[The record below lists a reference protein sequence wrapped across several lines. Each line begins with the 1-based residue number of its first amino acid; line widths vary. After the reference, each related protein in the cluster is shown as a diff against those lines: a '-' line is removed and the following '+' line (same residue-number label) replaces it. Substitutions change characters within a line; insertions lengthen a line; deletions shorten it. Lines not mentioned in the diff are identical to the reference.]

1 MGNLIK
7 EWIKGV
13 LTEEIKDIVVVYAGR
28 FQPFHKGHY
37 ATYSHLVQ
45 KFGENNVWIGTSNKS
60 GGPKDPFNFL
70 EKKKI
75 MTTMFGIPANKVVQ
89 VKNPYNPTEILNE
102 FSPKTTAFVTVVGE
116 KDAARLG
123 GKYFKKFHSGAGFK
137 PAIGYDENGYVYT
150 SPAQP
155 NAISGTDVRKWLSVG
170 DESKRKAGF
179 KKAYPKFNPQI
190 YNLIT
195 KKLIAVESLMEHFF
209 KTFDIKA
216 LTESTLS
223 GGYGADSGEPDAMY
237 VVPNKRRVL
246 GLGPQA
252 QKRDYWFVSGG
263 YIQLD
268 FPKADV
274 MVKRSAKGTGDF
286 YQYSSTRKVFTMDDL
301 LDIPETEDFTTADTA
316 TTPLDAAPPDAPL
329 DNTVDITGVKDE
341 ELQEAYAKLGHEIV
355 EWSTNN
361 KIQRINERQ
370 FRLLEKIGRK
380 FSKFLLGDYKDYEK
394 SGMVQCA
401 ECGDWFKQIQYR
413 HLKYSHNISMKEY
426 IEKYPNHPLIS
437 ESFKNFGNKNPMNSQ
452 IVKEKHKKIMQSDEY
467 KKNHSN
473 LMMGKNKGKIRL
485 DVSEK
490 NKNMVFRKKISE
502 GVKKSYINNTTLKEL
517 RSDTGK
523 KFGFGNKETQKKIAN
538 ILNWTPIENRNK
550 YLLYAENVR
559 RLTNNEYLK
568 YFSLIPNAKK
578 RGREYHLDHKYS
590 ILEGFK
596 NNIPIEV
603 ISHYKNLEIKH
614 HSLNESKGGGSSIK
628 LRTLIKD
635 ITHSEH
641 ILDNRILLLCGGAY
655 GHMNHPFDMELD
667 LTFGDLKNIITKALK
682 GDLELT
688 REKTDG
694 QALAI
699 SWRDDRG
706 LIAARNKGHLANMG
720 EKAMSIADVASKF
733 GGRGGLTDAY
743 NFAMRDLEV
752 AIKGLSKAQRDKIF
766 AQGKKFM
773 NLEVIYPT
781 SVNVIPYGQALLV
794 FHNTTEYDESG
805 VAVGA
810 EQSDAKI
817 LAGMIKQINQDV
829 QEKYKIQGPP
839 ITQLPKNVNLEKL
852 QPKYLGMLKN
862 LQSKF
867 GLKDSDG
874 MAEYH
879 QAWWGDYV
887 DKNTPEKLDK
897 STREGLIKRW
907 AFFDKSFTLNK
918 NNIKSEK
925 VLNWAQGVDKNDHQK
940 ISKDNIRP
948 FEDIFLGVGAE
959 VLSLMSSVLTANP
972 DEAVRNMKQ
981 RLDQTIKDVKV
992 GGDEKKIKKLQLEL
1006 ERMAALG
1013 GVDKIVPNEG
1023 IVFVYK
1029 GMTLKLTGS
1038 FAPLNQILG
1047 LFY

>member
-37 ATYSHLVQ
+37 TTYSHLVQ

-89 VKNPYNPTEILNE
+89 VKNPYNPTEVLSG

-137 PAIGYDENGYVYT
+137 PATGYEENGYVYA

-179 KKAYPKFNPQI
+179 KKAYPKLNPQI

-223 GGYGADSGEPDAMY
+223 GGYVADSGEPDAMY

-246 GLGPQA
+246 GLGSQA
-252 QKRDYWFVSGG
+252 QKRDYWFVNGG
-263 YIQLD
+263 YIQVD

-274 MVKRSAKGTGDF
+274 MVSKSAKGTGDF

-301 LDIPETEDFTTADTA
+301 LDIPETEDFVTADTA
-316 TTPLDAAPPDAPL
+316 TSPLDAAPPDAPL

-341 ELQEAYAKLGHEIV
+341 ELQEAYARLGHEIV
-355 EWSTNN
+355 EWSTNT
-361 KIQRINERQ
+361 KVKRINDRQ

-380 FSKFLLGDYKDYEK
+380 FSKFLLE
-394 SGMVQCA
+394 
-401 ECGDWFKQIQYR
+401 
-413 HLKYSHNISMKEY
+413 
-426 IEKYPNHPLIS
+426 
-437 ESFKNFGNKNPMNSQ
+437 
-452 IVKEKHKKIMQSDEY
+452 
-467 KKNHSN
+467 
-473 LMMGKNKGKIRL
+473 
-485 DVSEK
+485 
-490 NKNMVFRKKISE
+490 
-502 GVKKSYINNTTLKEL
+502 
-517 RSDTGK
+517 
-523 KFGFGNKETQKKIAN
+523 
-538 ILNWTPIENRNK
+538 
-550 YLLYAENVR
+550 
-559 RLTNNEYLK
+559 
-568 YFSLIPNAKK
+568 
-578 RGREYHLDHKYS
+578 
-590 ILEGFK
+590 
-596 NNIPIEV
+596 
-603 ISHYKNLEIKH
+603 
-614 HSLNESKGGGSSIK
+614 
-628 LRTLIKD
+628 
-635 ITHSEH
+635 
-641 ILDNRILLLCGGAY
+641 GGAY

-810 EQSDAKI
+810 DQSDAKI

-839 ITQLPKNVNLEKL
+839 ITQLPKDVNLEKL
-852 QPKYLGMLKN
+852 QPKYSGMLKN

>member
-37 ATYSHLVQ
+37 TTYSHLVQ

-89 VKNPYNPTEILNE
+89 VKNPYNPTEVLSG

-123 GKYFKKFHSGAGFK
+123 GKYFKKFHNGAGFK
-137 PAIGYDENGYVYT
+137 PATGYEENGYVYA

-223 GGYGADSGEPDAMY
+223 GGYVADSGEPDAMY

-246 GLGPQA
+246 GLGSQA
-252 QKRDYWFVSGG
+252 QKRDYWFVNGG
-263 YIQLD
+263 YIQVD

-274 MVKRSAKGTGDF
+274 MVSKSAKGTGDF

-301 LDIPETEDFTTADTA
+301 LDIPETEDFVTADTA
-316 TTPLDAAPPDAPL
+316 TSPLDAAPPDAPL

-341 ELQEAYAKLGHEIV
+341 ELQEAYAKLGYEIV

-380 FSKFLLGDYKDYEK
+380 FSKFLLE
-394 SGMVQCA
+394 
-401 ECGDWFKQIQYR
+401 
-413 HLKYSHNISMKEY
+413 
-426 IEKYPNHPLIS
+426 
-437 ESFKNFGNKNPMNSQ
+437 
-452 IVKEKHKKIMQSDEY
+452 
-467 KKNHSN
+467 
-473 LMMGKNKGKIRL
+473 
-485 DVSEK
+485 
-490 NKNMVFRKKISE
+490 
-502 GVKKSYINNTTLKEL
+502 
-517 RSDTGK
+517 
-523 KFGFGNKETQKKIAN
+523 
-538 ILNWTPIENRNK
+538 
-550 YLLYAENVR
+550 
-559 RLTNNEYLK
+559 
-568 YFSLIPNAKK
+568 
-578 RGREYHLDHKYS
+578 
-590 ILEGFK
+590 
-596 NNIPIEV
+596 
-603 ISHYKNLEIKH
+603 
-614 HSLNESKGGGSSIK
+614 
-628 LRTLIKD
+628 
-635 ITHSEH
+635 
-641 ILDNRILLLCGGAY
+641 GGAY

-839 ITQLPKNVNLEKL
+839 ITQLPKDVNLEKL
-852 QPKYLGMLKN
+852 QPKYSGMLKN

-925 VLNWAQGVDKNDHQK
+925 VLNWATGVDKNDHQK

-981 RLDQTIKDVKV
+981 RLDQTIKDVKA

-1023 IVFVYK
+1023 IVFVFK

>member
-37 ATYSHLVQ
+37 TTYSHLVQ

-89 VKNPYNPTEILNE
+89 VKNPYNPTEVLSG

-123 GKYFKKFHSGAGFK
+123 GKYFKKFHNGAGFK
-137 PAIGYDENGYVYT
+137 PATGYEENGYVYA

-223 GGYGADSGEPDAMY
+223 GGYVADSGEPDAMY

-263 YIQLD
+263 YVQVD

-274 MVKRSAKGTGDF
+274 MVSKSAKGTGDF

-301 LDIPETEDFTTADTA
+301 LDIPETEDFVTADTA
-316 TTPLDAAPPDAPL
+316 TSPLDAAPPDAPL

-341 ELQEAYAKLGHEIV
+341 ELQEAYAKLGYEIV

-380 FSKFLLGDYKDYEK
+380 FSKFLLE
-394 SGMVQCA
+394 
-401 ECGDWFKQIQYR
+401 
-413 HLKYSHNISMKEY
+413 
-426 IEKYPNHPLIS
+426 
-437 ESFKNFGNKNPMNSQ
+437 
-452 IVKEKHKKIMQSDEY
+452 
-467 KKNHSN
+467 
-473 LMMGKNKGKIRL
+473 
-485 DVSEK
+485 
-490 NKNMVFRKKISE
+490 
-502 GVKKSYINNTTLKEL
+502 
-517 RSDTGK
+517 
-523 KFGFGNKETQKKIAN
+523 
-538 ILNWTPIENRNK
+538 
-550 YLLYAENVR
+550 
-559 RLTNNEYLK
+559 
-568 YFSLIPNAKK
+568 
-578 RGREYHLDHKYS
+578 
-590 ILEGFK
+590 
-596 NNIPIEV
+596 
-603 ISHYKNLEIKH
+603 
-614 HSLNESKGGGSSIK
+614 
-628 LRTLIKD
+628 
-635 ITHSEH
+635 
-641 ILDNRILLLCGGAY
+641 GGAY

-839 ITQLPKNVNLEKL
+839 ITQLPKDVNLEKL
-852 QPKYLGMLKN
+852 QPKYSGMLKN

-981 RLDQTIKDVKV
+981 RLDQTIKDVKA

-1023 IVFVYK
+1023 IVFVFK

>member
-37 ATYSHLVQ
+37 TTYSHLVQ

-89 VKNPYNPTEILNE
+89 VKNPYNPTEVLSG

-123 GKYFKKFHSGAGFK
+123 GKYFKKFHNGAGFK
-137 PAIGYDENGYVYT
+137 PATGYEENGYVYA

-223 GGYGADSGEPDAMY
+223 GGYVADSGEPDAMY

-246 GLGPQA
+246 GLGSQA
-252 QKRDYWFVSGG
+252 QKRDYWFVNGG

-274 MVKRSAKGTGDF
+274 MVSKSAKGTGDF

-301 LDIPETEDFTTADTA
+301 LDIPETEDFVTADTA
-316 TTPLDAAPPDAPL
+316 TSPLDAAPPDAPL

-341 ELQEAYAKLGHEIV
+341 ELQEAYAKLGYEIV

-380 FSKFLLGDYKDYEK
+380 FSKFLLE
-394 SGMVQCA
+394 
-401 ECGDWFKQIQYR
+401 
-413 HLKYSHNISMKEY
+413 
-426 IEKYPNHPLIS
+426 
-437 ESFKNFGNKNPMNSQ
+437 
-452 IVKEKHKKIMQSDEY
+452 
-467 KKNHSN
+467 
-473 LMMGKNKGKIRL
+473 
-485 DVSEK
+485 
-490 NKNMVFRKKISE
+490 
-502 GVKKSYINNTTLKEL
+502 
-517 RSDTGK
+517 
-523 KFGFGNKETQKKIAN
+523 
-538 ILNWTPIENRNK
+538 
-550 YLLYAENVR
+550 
-559 RLTNNEYLK
+559 
-568 YFSLIPNAKK
+568 
-578 RGREYHLDHKYS
+578 
-590 ILEGFK
+590 
-596 NNIPIEV
+596 
-603 ISHYKNLEIKH
+603 
-614 HSLNESKGGGSSIK
+614 
-628 LRTLIKD
+628 
-635 ITHSEH
+635 
-641 ILDNRILLLCGGAY
+641 GGAY

-810 EQSDAKI
+810 DQSDAKI

-839 ITQLPKNVNLEKL
+839 ITQLPKDVNLEKL

-1023 IVFVYK
+1023 IVFVYPPGPNGK
-1029 GMTLKLTGS
+1029 TLKLTGT

>member
-37 ATYSHLVQ
+37 TTYSHLVQ

-89 VKNPYNPTEILNE
+89 VKNPYNPTEVLSG

-137 PAIGYDENGYVYT
+137 PATGYEENGYVYA

-223 GGYGADSGEPDAMY
+223 GGYVADSGEPDAMY

-246 GLGPQA
+246 GLGSQA
-252 QKRDYWFVSGG
+252 QKRDYWFVNGG
-263 YIQLD
+263 YIQVD

-274 MVKRSAKGTGDF
+274 IVSKSAKGTGDF

-301 LDIPETEDFTTADTA
+301 LDIPETEDFVTADTA
-316 TTPLDAAPPDAPL
+316 TSPLDAAPPDAPL

-341 ELQEAYAKLGHEIV
+341 ELQEAYAKLGYEIV

-380 FSKFLLGDYKDYEK
+380 FSKFLLE
-394 SGMVQCA
+394 
-401 ECGDWFKQIQYR
+401 
-413 HLKYSHNISMKEY
+413 
-426 IEKYPNHPLIS
+426 
-437 ESFKNFGNKNPMNSQ
+437 
-452 IVKEKHKKIMQSDEY
+452 
-467 KKNHSN
+467 
-473 LMMGKNKGKIRL
+473 
-485 DVSEK
+485 
-490 NKNMVFRKKISE
+490 
-502 GVKKSYINNTTLKEL
+502 
-517 RSDTGK
+517 
-523 KFGFGNKETQKKIAN
+523 
-538 ILNWTPIENRNK
+538 
-550 YLLYAENVR
+550 
-559 RLTNNEYLK
+559 
-568 YFSLIPNAKK
+568 
-578 RGREYHLDHKYS
+578 
-590 ILEGFK
+590 
-596 NNIPIEV
+596 
-603 ISHYKNLEIKH
+603 
-614 HSLNESKGGGSSIK
+614 
-628 LRTLIKD
+628 
-635 ITHSEH
+635 
-641 ILDNRILLLCGGAY
+641 GGAY

-839 ITQLPKNVNLEKL
+839 ITQLPKDVNLEKL
-852 QPKYLGMLKN
+852 QPKYSGMLKN

-925 VLNWAQGVDKNDHQK
+925 VLNWATGVDKNDHQK

>member
-37 ATYSHLVQ
+37 TTYSHLVQ

-89 VKNPYNPTEILNE
+89 VKNPYNPTEVLSG

-123 GKYFKKFHSGAGFK
+123 GKYFKKFHNGAGFK
-137 PAIGYDENGYVYT
+137 PATGYEENGYVYT

-179 KKAYPKFNPQI
+179 KKAYPKLNPQI

-195 KKLIAVESLMEHFF
+195 KKLIAVESIMESFF

-223 GGYGADSGEPDAMY
+223 GGYVADSGEPDAMY

-246 GLGPQA
+246 GLGSQA
-252 QKRDYWFVSGG
+252 QKRDYWFVNGG
-263 YIQLD
+263 YIQVD

-274 MVKRSAKGTGDF
+274 MVSKSAKGTGDF

-301 LDIPETEDFTTADTA
+301 LDIPETEDFVTADTA
-316 TTPLDAAPPDAPL
+316 TSPLDAAPPDAPL

-341 ELQEAYAKLGHEIV
+341 ELQEAYARLGHEIV
-355 EWSTNN
+355 EWSTNT
-361 KIQRINERQ
+361 KVKRINDRQ

-380 FSKFLLGDYKDYEK
+380 FSKFLLE
-394 SGMVQCA
+394 
-401 ECGDWFKQIQYR
+401 
-413 HLKYSHNISMKEY
+413 
-426 IEKYPNHPLIS
+426 
-437 ESFKNFGNKNPMNSQ
+437 
-452 IVKEKHKKIMQSDEY
+452 
-467 KKNHSN
+467 
-473 LMMGKNKGKIRL
+473 
-485 DVSEK
+485 
-490 NKNMVFRKKISE
+490 
-502 GVKKSYINNTTLKEL
+502 
-517 RSDTGK
+517 
-523 KFGFGNKETQKKIAN
+523 
-538 ILNWTPIENRNK
+538 
-550 YLLYAENVR
+550 
-559 RLTNNEYLK
+559 
-568 YFSLIPNAKK
+568 
-578 RGREYHLDHKYS
+578 
-590 ILEGFK
+590 
-596 NNIPIEV
+596 
-603 ISHYKNLEIKH
+603 
-614 HSLNESKGGGSSIK
+614 
-628 LRTLIKD
+628 
-635 ITHSEH
+635 
-641 ILDNRILLLCGGAY
+641 GGAY

-839 ITQLPKNVNLEKL
+839 ITQLPKDVNLEKL
-852 QPKYLGMLKN
+852 QPKYSGMLKN

>member
-37 ATYSHLVQ
+37 TTYSHLVQ

-89 VKNPYNPTEILNE
+89 VKNPYNPTEVLSG

-137 PAIGYDENGYVYT
+137 PATGYEENGYVYA

-223 GGYGADSGEPDAMY
+223 GGYVADSGEPDAMY

-246 GLGPQA
+246 GLGSQA
-252 QKRDYWFVSGG
+252 QKRDYWFVNGG
-263 YIQLD
+263 YIQVD

-274 MVKRSAKGTGDF
+274 IVSKSAKGTGDF

-301 LDIPETEDFTTADTA
+301 LDIPETEDFVTADTA
-316 TTPLDAAPPDAPL
+316 TSPLDAAPPDAPL

-341 ELQEAYAKLGHEIV
+341 ELQEAYAKLGYEIV

-380 FSKFLLGDYKDYEK
+380 FSKFLLE
-394 SGMVQCA
+394 
-401 ECGDWFKQIQYR
+401 
-413 HLKYSHNISMKEY
+413 
-426 IEKYPNHPLIS
+426 
-437 ESFKNFGNKNPMNSQ
+437 
-452 IVKEKHKKIMQSDEY
+452 
-467 KKNHSN
+467 
-473 LMMGKNKGKIRL
+473 
-485 DVSEK
+485 
-490 NKNMVFRKKISE
+490 
-502 GVKKSYINNTTLKEL
+502 
-517 RSDTGK
+517 
-523 KFGFGNKETQKKIAN
+523 
-538 ILNWTPIENRNK
+538 
-550 YLLYAENVR
+550 
-559 RLTNNEYLK
+559 
-568 YFSLIPNAKK
+568 
-578 RGREYHLDHKYS
+578 
-590 ILEGFK
+590 
-596 NNIPIEV
+596 
-603 ISHYKNLEIKH
+603 
-614 HSLNESKGGGSSIK
+614 
-628 LRTLIKD
+628 
-635 ITHSEH
+635 
-641 ILDNRILLLCGGAY
+641 GGAY

-839 ITQLPKNVNLEKL
+839 ITQLPKDVNLEKL
-852 QPKYLGMLKN
+852 QPKYSGMLKN

-925 VLNWAQGVDKNDHQK
+925 VLNWATGVDKNDHQK

-981 RLDQTIKDVKV
+981 RLDQTIKDVKA

-1023 IVFVYK
+1023 IVFVFK

>member
-37 ATYSHLVQ
+37 TTYSHLVQ

-89 VKNPYNPTEILNE
+89 VKNPYNPTEVLSG

-123 GKYFKKFHSGAGFK
+123 GKYFKKFHNGAGFK
-137 PAIGYDENGYVYT
+137 PATGYEENGYVYA

-223 GGYGADSGEPDAMY
+223 GGYVADSGEPDAMY

-246 GLGPQA
+246 GLGSQA

-263 YIQLD
+263 YVQVD

-274 MVKRSAKGTGDF
+274 MVSKSAKGTGDF

-301 LDIPETEDFTTADTA
+301 LDIPETEDFVTADTA
-316 TTPLDAAPPDAPL
+316 TSPLDAAPPDAPL

-341 ELQEAYAKLGHEIV
+341 ELQEAYAKLGYEIV

-380 FSKFLLGDYKDYEK
+380 FSKFLLE
-394 SGMVQCA
+394 
-401 ECGDWFKQIQYR
+401 
-413 HLKYSHNISMKEY
+413 
-426 IEKYPNHPLIS
+426 
-437 ESFKNFGNKNPMNSQ
+437 
-452 IVKEKHKKIMQSDEY
+452 
-467 KKNHSN
+467 
-473 LMMGKNKGKIRL
+473 
-485 DVSEK
+485 
-490 NKNMVFRKKISE
+490 
-502 GVKKSYINNTTLKEL
+502 
-517 RSDTGK
+517 
-523 KFGFGNKETQKKIAN
+523 
-538 ILNWTPIENRNK
+538 
-550 YLLYAENVR
+550 
-559 RLTNNEYLK
+559 
-568 YFSLIPNAKK
+568 
-578 RGREYHLDHKYS
+578 
-590 ILEGFK
+590 
-596 NNIPIEV
+596 
-603 ISHYKNLEIKH
+603 
-614 HSLNESKGGGSSIK
+614 
-628 LRTLIKD
+628 
-635 ITHSEH
+635 
-641 ILDNRILLLCGGAY
+641 GGAY

-810 EQSDAKI
+810 DQSDAKI

-839 ITQLPKNVNLEKL
+839 ITQLPKDVNLEKL

-1023 IVFVYK
+1023 IVFVYPPGPNGK
-1029 GMTLKLTGS
+1029 TLKLTGT

>member
-37 ATYSHLVQ
+37 TTYSHLVQ

-89 VKNPYNPTEILNE
+89 VKNPYNPTEVLSG

-137 PAIGYDENGYVYT
+137 PATGYEENGYVYA

-246 GLGPQA
+246 GLGSQA

-263 YIQLD
+263 YVQVD

-274 MVKRSAKGTGDF
+274 MVSKSAKGTGDF

-301 LDIPETEDFTTADTA
+301 LDIPETEDFVTADTA

-380 FSKFLLGDYKDYEK
+380 FSKFLLE
-394 SGMVQCA
+394 
-401 ECGDWFKQIQYR
+401 
-413 HLKYSHNISMKEY
+413 
-426 IEKYPNHPLIS
+426 
-437 ESFKNFGNKNPMNSQ
+437 
-452 IVKEKHKKIMQSDEY
+452 
-467 KKNHSN
+467 
-473 LMMGKNKGKIRL
+473 
-485 DVSEK
+485 
-490 NKNMVFRKKISE
+490 
-502 GVKKSYINNTTLKEL
+502 
-517 RSDTGK
+517 
-523 KFGFGNKETQKKIAN
+523 
-538 ILNWTPIENRNK
+538 
-550 YLLYAENVR
+550 
-559 RLTNNEYLK
+559 
-568 YFSLIPNAKK
+568 
-578 RGREYHLDHKYS
+578 
-590 ILEGFK
+590 
-596 NNIPIEV
+596 
-603 ISHYKNLEIKH
+603 
-614 HSLNESKGGGSSIK
+614 
-628 LRTLIKD
+628 
-635 ITHSEH
+635 
-641 ILDNRILLLCGGAY
+641 GGAY

-839 ITQLPKNVNLEKL
+839 ITQLPKDVNLEKL
-852 QPKYLGMLKN
+852 QPKYSGMLKN

-981 RLDQTIKDVKV
+981 RLDQTIKDVKA
-992 GGDEKKIKKLQLEL
+992 GGDEKKVKKLQLEL

>member
-37 ATYSHLVQ
+37 TTYSHLVQ

-89 VKNPYNPTEILNE
+89 VKNPYNPTEVLSG

-123 GKYFKKFHSGAGFK
+123 GKYFKKFHNGAGFK
-137 PAIGYDENGYVYT
+137 PATGYEENGYVYT

-179 KKAYPKFNPQI
+179 KKAYPKLNPQI

-223 GGYGADSGEPDAMY
+223 GGYVADSGEPDAMY

-246 GLGPQA
+246 GLGSQA
-252 QKRDYWFVSGG
+252 QKRDYWFVNGG
-263 YIQLD
+263 YIQVD

-274 MVKRSAKGTGDF
+274 MVSKSAKGTGDF

-301 LDIPETEDFTTADTA
+301 LDIPETEDFVTADTA
-316 TTPLDAAPPDAPL
+316 TSPLDAAPPDAPL

-341 ELQEAYAKLGHEIV
+341 ELQEAYAKLGYEIV

-380 FSKFLLGDYKDYEK
+380 FSKFLLE
-394 SGMVQCA
+394 
-401 ECGDWFKQIQYR
+401 
-413 HLKYSHNISMKEY
+413 
-426 IEKYPNHPLIS
+426 
-437 ESFKNFGNKNPMNSQ
+437 
-452 IVKEKHKKIMQSDEY
+452 
-467 KKNHSN
+467 
-473 LMMGKNKGKIRL
+473 
-485 DVSEK
+485 
-490 NKNMVFRKKISE
+490 
-502 GVKKSYINNTTLKEL
+502 
-517 RSDTGK
+517 
-523 KFGFGNKETQKKIAN
+523 
-538 ILNWTPIENRNK
+538 
-550 YLLYAENVR
+550 
-559 RLTNNEYLK
+559 
-568 YFSLIPNAKK
+568 
-578 RGREYHLDHKYS
+578 
-590 ILEGFK
+590 
-596 NNIPIEV
+596 
-603 ISHYKNLEIKH
+603 
-614 HSLNESKGGGSSIK
+614 
-628 LRTLIKD
+628 
-635 ITHSEH
+635 
-641 ILDNRILLLCGGAY
+641 GGAY

-810 EQSDAKI
+810 DQSDAKI

-839 ITQLPKNVNLEKL
+839 ITQLPKDVNLEKL
-852 QPKYLGMLKN
+852 QPKYSGMLKN

>member
-89 VKNPYNPTEILNE
+89 VKNPYNPTEVLGG

-137 PAIGYDENGYVYT
+137 PAIGYEENGYVYT

-155 NAISGTDVRKWLSVG
+155 NAISGTDVRKWLSAG

-195 KKLIAVESLMEHFF
+195 KKLIAVESIMESFF
-209 KTFDIKA
+209 KTFDIKV

-316 TTPLDAAPPDAPL
+316 TTPLEVTPPDAPI

-341 ELQEAYAKLGHEIV
+341 ELQETYAKLGYEIV

-380 FSKFLLGDYKDYEK
+380 FSKFLLE
-394 SGMVQCA
+394 
-401 ECGDWFKQIQYR
+401 
-413 HLKYSHNISMKEY
+413 
-426 IEKYPNHPLIS
+426 
-437 ESFKNFGNKNPMNSQ
+437 
-452 IVKEKHKKIMQSDEY
+452 
-467 KKNHSN
+467 
-473 LMMGKNKGKIRL
+473 
-485 DVSEK
+485 
-490 NKNMVFRKKISE
+490 
-502 GVKKSYINNTTLKEL
+502 
-517 RSDTGK
+517 
-523 KFGFGNKETQKKIAN
+523 
-538 ILNWTPIENRNK
+538 
-550 YLLYAENVR
+550 
-559 RLTNNEYLK
+559 
-568 YFSLIPNAKK
+568 
-578 RGREYHLDHKYS
+578 
-590 ILEGFK
+590 
-596 NNIPIEV
+596 
-603 ISHYKNLEIKH
+603 
-614 HSLNESKGGGSSIK
+614 
-628 LRTLIKD
+628 
-635 ITHSEH
+635 
-641 ILDNRILLLCGGAY
+641 GGAY

-981 RLDQTIKDVKV
+981 RLDQTIKDVKA

>member
-37 ATYSHLVQ
+37 TTYSHLVQ

-89 VKNPYNPTEILNE
+89 VKNPYNPTEVLGG

-123 GKYFKKFHSGAGFK
+123 GKYFKKFHNGAGFK
-137 PAIGYDENGYVYT
+137 PATGYEENGYVYT

-223 GGYGADSGEPDAMY
+223 GGYVADSGEPDAMY

-252 QKRDYWFVSGG
+252 QKRDYWFVNGG
-263 YIQLD
+263 YIQVD

-274 MVKRSAKGTGDF
+274 MVSKSAKGTGDF

-301 LDIPETEDFTTADTA
+301 LDIPETEDFVTADTA
-316 TTPLDAAPPDAPL
+316 TSPLDAAPPDAPL

-380 FSKFLLGDYKDYEK
+380 FSKFLLE
-394 SGMVQCA
+394 
-401 ECGDWFKQIQYR
+401 
-413 HLKYSHNISMKEY
+413 
-426 IEKYPNHPLIS
+426 
-437 ESFKNFGNKNPMNSQ
+437 
-452 IVKEKHKKIMQSDEY
+452 
-467 KKNHSN
+467 
-473 LMMGKNKGKIRL
+473 
-485 DVSEK
+485 
-490 NKNMVFRKKISE
+490 
-502 GVKKSYINNTTLKEL
+502 
-517 RSDTGK
+517 
-523 KFGFGNKETQKKIAN
+523 
-538 ILNWTPIENRNK
+538 
-550 YLLYAENVR
+550 
-559 RLTNNEYLK
+559 
-568 YFSLIPNAKK
+568 
-578 RGREYHLDHKYS
+578 
-590 ILEGFK
+590 
-596 NNIPIEV
+596 
-603 ISHYKNLEIKH
+603 
-614 HSLNESKGGGSSIK
+614 
-628 LRTLIKD
+628 
-635 ITHSEH
+635 
-641 ILDNRILLLCGGAY
+641 GGAY

-839 ITQLPKNVNLEKL
+839 ITQLPKDVNLEKL
-852 QPKYLGMLKN
+852 QPKYSGMLKN

>member
-89 VKNPYNPTEILNE
+89 VKNPYNPTEVLGG

-123 GKYFKKFHSGAGFK
+123 GKYFKKFHNGAGFK
-137 PAIGYDENGYVYT
+137 PATGYEENGYVYT

-223 GGYGADSGEPDAMY
+223 GGYVADSGEPDAMY

-252 QKRDYWFVSGG
+252 QKRDYWFVNGG
-263 YIQLD
+263 YIQVD

-274 MVKRSAKGTGDF
+274 MVSKSAKGTGDF

-301 LDIPETEDFTTADTA
+301 LDIPETEDFVTADTA
-316 TTPLDAAPPDAPL
+316 TSPLDAAPPDAPL

-380 FSKFLLGDYKDYEK
+380 FSKFLLE
-394 SGMVQCA
+394 
-401 ECGDWFKQIQYR
+401 
-413 HLKYSHNISMKEY
+413 
-426 IEKYPNHPLIS
+426 
-437 ESFKNFGNKNPMNSQ
+437 
-452 IVKEKHKKIMQSDEY
+452 
-467 KKNHSN
+467 
-473 LMMGKNKGKIRL
+473 
-485 DVSEK
+485 
-490 NKNMVFRKKISE
+490 
-502 GVKKSYINNTTLKEL
+502 
-517 RSDTGK
+517 
-523 KFGFGNKETQKKIAN
+523 
-538 ILNWTPIENRNK
+538 
-550 YLLYAENVR
+550 
-559 RLTNNEYLK
+559 
-568 YFSLIPNAKK
+568 
-578 RGREYHLDHKYS
+578 
-590 ILEGFK
+590 
-596 NNIPIEV
+596 
-603 ISHYKNLEIKH
+603 
-614 HSLNESKGGGSSIK
+614 
-628 LRTLIKD
+628 
-635 ITHSEH
+635 
-641 ILDNRILLLCGGAY
+641 GGAY

-839 ITQLPKNVNLEKL
+839 ITQLPKDVNLEKL
-852 QPKYLGMLKN
+852 QPKYSGMLKN

>member
-37 ATYSHLVQ
+37 TTYSHLVQ

-89 VKNPYNPTEILNE
+89 VKNPYNPTEVLSG

-137 PAIGYDENGYVYT
+137 PATGYEENGYVYA
-150 SPAQP
+150 SPMQA
-155 NAISGTDVRKWLSVG
+155 NSISGTDVRKWLSVG

-223 GGYGADSGEPDAMY
+223 GGYVADSGEPDAMY

-246 GLGPQA
+246 GLGSQA

-263 YIQLD
+263 YVQVD

-274 MVKRSAKGTGDF
+274 MVSKSAKGTGDF

-301 LDIPETEDFTTADTA
+301 LDIPETEDFVTADTA

-380 FSKFLLGDYKDYEK
+380 FSKFLLE
-394 SGMVQCA
+394 
-401 ECGDWFKQIQYR
+401 
-413 HLKYSHNISMKEY
+413 
-426 IEKYPNHPLIS
+426 
-437 ESFKNFGNKNPMNSQ
+437 
-452 IVKEKHKKIMQSDEY
+452 
-467 KKNHSN
+467 
-473 LMMGKNKGKIRL
+473 
-485 DVSEK
+485 
-490 NKNMVFRKKISE
+490 
-502 GVKKSYINNTTLKEL
+502 
-517 RSDTGK
+517 
-523 KFGFGNKETQKKIAN
+523 
-538 ILNWTPIENRNK
+538 
-550 YLLYAENVR
+550 
-559 RLTNNEYLK
+559 
-568 YFSLIPNAKK
+568 
-578 RGREYHLDHKYS
+578 
-590 ILEGFK
+590 
-596 NNIPIEV
+596 
-603 ISHYKNLEIKH
+603 
-614 HSLNESKGGGSSIK
+614 
-628 LRTLIKD
+628 
-635 ITHSEH
+635 
-641 ILDNRILLLCGGAY
+641 GGAY

-667 LTFGDLKNIITKALK
+667 LTFGDLKNRITKALK

-810 EQSDAKI
+810 DQSDAKI

-839 ITQLPKNVNLEKL
+839 ITQLPKDVNLEKL
-852 QPKYLGMLKN
+852 QPKYSGMLKN

>member
-37 ATYSHLVQ
+37 TTYSHLVQ

-89 VKNPYNPTEILNE
+89 VKNPYNPTEVLSG

-123 GKYFKKFHSGAGFK
+123 GKYFKKFHNGAGFK
-137 PAIGYDENGYVYT
+137 PATGYEENGYVYA

-179 KKAYPKFNPQI
+179 KKAYPKLNPQI

-223 GGYGADSGEPDAMY
+223 GGYVADSGEPDAMY

-246 GLGPQA
+246 GLGSQA
-252 QKRDYWFVSGG
+252 QKRDYWFVNGG
-263 YIQLD
+263 YIQVD

-274 MVKRSAKGTGDF
+274 MVSKSAKGTGDF

-301 LDIPETEDFTTADTA
+301 LDIPETEDFVTADTA
-316 TTPLDAAPPDAPL
+316 TSPLDAAPPDAPL

-341 ELQEAYAKLGHEIV
+341 ELQEAYARLGHEIV
-355 EWSTNN
+355 EWSTNT
-361 KIQRINERQ
+361 KVKRINDRQ

-380 FSKFLLGDYKDYEK
+380 FSKFLLE
-394 SGMVQCA
+394 
-401 ECGDWFKQIQYR
+401 
-413 HLKYSHNISMKEY
+413 
-426 IEKYPNHPLIS
+426 
-437 ESFKNFGNKNPMNSQ
+437 
-452 IVKEKHKKIMQSDEY
+452 
-467 KKNHSN
+467 
-473 LMMGKNKGKIRL
+473 
-485 DVSEK
+485 
-490 NKNMVFRKKISE
+490 
-502 GVKKSYINNTTLKEL
+502 
-517 RSDTGK
+517 
-523 KFGFGNKETQKKIAN
+523 
-538 ILNWTPIENRNK
+538 
-550 YLLYAENVR
+550 
-559 RLTNNEYLK
+559 
-568 YFSLIPNAKK
+568 
-578 RGREYHLDHKYS
+578 
-590 ILEGFK
+590 
-596 NNIPIEV
+596 
-603 ISHYKNLEIKH
+603 
-614 HSLNESKGGGSSIK
+614 
-628 LRTLIKD
+628 
-635 ITHSEH
+635 
-641 ILDNRILLLCGGAY
+641 GGAY

-810 EQSDAKI
+810 DQSDAKI

-839 ITQLPKNVNLEKL
+839 ITQLPKDVNLEKL
-852 QPKYLGMLKN
+852 QPKYSGMLKN

>member
-37 ATYSHLVQ
+37 TTYSHLVQ

-89 VKNPYNPTEILNE
+89 VKNPYNPTEVLSG

-123 GKYFKKFHSGAGFK
+123 GKYFKKLHSGAGFK
-137 PAIGYDENGYVYT
+137 PATGYEENGYVYT

-223 GGYGADSGEPDAMY
+223 GGYVADSGEPDAMY

-246 GLGPQA
+246 GLGSQA
-252 QKRDYWFVSGG
+252 QKRDYWFVNGG
-263 YIQLD
+263 YIQVD

-274 MVKRSAKGTGDF
+274 IVSKSAKGTGDF

-301 LDIPETEDFTTADTA
+301 LDIPETEDFVTADTA

-341 ELQEAYAKLGHEIV
+341 ELQEAYARLGHEIV

-380 FSKFLLGDYKDYEK
+380 FSKFLLE
-394 SGMVQCA
+394 
-401 ECGDWFKQIQYR
+401 
-413 HLKYSHNISMKEY
+413 
-426 IEKYPNHPLIS
+426 
-437 ESFKNFGNKNPMNSQ
+437 
-452 IVKEKHKKIMQSDEY
+452 
-467 KKNHSN
+467 
-473 LMMGKNKGKIRL
+473 
-485 DVSEK
+485 
-490 NKNMVFRKKISE
+490 
-502 GVKKSYINNTTLKEL
+502 
-517 RSDTGK
+517 
-523 KFGFGNKETQKKIAN
+523 
-538 ILNWTPIENRNK
+538 
-550 YLLYAENVR
+550 
-559 RLTNNEYLK
+559 
-568 YFSLIPNAKK
+568 
-578 RGREYHLDHKYS
+578 
-590 ILEGFK
+590 
-596 NNIPIEV
+596 
-603 ISHYKNLEIKH
+603 
-614 HSLNESKGGGSSIK
+614 
-628 LRTLIKD
+628 
-635 ITHSEH
+635 
-641 ILDNRILLLCGGAY
+641 GGAY

-694 QALAI
+694 IAIAI

-839 ITQLPKNVNLEKL
+839 ITQLPKDVNLEKL

-918 NNIKSEK
+918 NNIKSQK
-925 VLNWAQGVDKNDHQK
+925 VLDWAMGVDKNDHQK